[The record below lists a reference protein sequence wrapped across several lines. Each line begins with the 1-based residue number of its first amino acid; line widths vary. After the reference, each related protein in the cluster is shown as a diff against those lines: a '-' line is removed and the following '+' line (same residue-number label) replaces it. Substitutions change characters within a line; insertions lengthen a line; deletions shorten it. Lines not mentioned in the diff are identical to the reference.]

1 MNSKERM
8 LVAMRNEQP
17 DMVPVAPD
25 ISNMIPVKLTGKP
38 FWETYLV
45 NDPIAEGGPT
55 VRLARAYLSAVK
67 YFGIDGWDYGIVSLG
82 PSKENKIEFQRE
94 IIEKDK
100 EKIVAR
106 EYFHTPEGT
115 LWQEKV
121 YWVDNPP
128 ALRRMLVKDF
138 EKDFRLYLKYWF
150 PDPSSR
156 DDQEYQKWKK
166 EMGNLGITSL
176 AVGCPGFTSLI
187 GTIDGGGK
195 MSSLEALTY
204 AYYDYP
210 DLFRE
215 YALVH
220 EEWAVKMTK
229 RIIEAKPD
237 HIMTGG
243 SGTITLQ
250 SPKIFRELGLPT
262 LKKVTKLAREAGI
275 PSLVHSCGKEKELVK
290 ICAEETDLSCI
301 NPLEIPPQGDCNL
314 SEIKKMYGD
323 KLALMGN
330 LHTTEVMLRGSVK
343 DVEEAAKKAIDD
355 AGEGGGFILSTG
367 DQCGRDT
374 PEENIFKMVEVARTY
389 GKY

>member
-1 MNSKERM
+1 MISKERM
-8 LVAMRNEQP
+8 LVALRNEQP

-25 ISNMIPVKLTGKP
+25 ISNMIPCKLTGKP

-45 NDPIAEGGPT
+45 NNPIVEGGPAI
-55 VRLARAYLSAVK
+55 RLARAYLSAVK
-67 YFGIDGWDYGIVSLG
+67 YFGFDGWDDGKVSLG
-82 PSKENKIEFQRE
+82 PSKEEKREFRRE

-100 EKIVAR
+100 RKIVAR

-115 LWQEKV
+115 LWREIV

-128 ALRRMLVKDF
+128 AVRRMLIKDF

-150 PDPSSR
+150 PDPSSC
-156 DDQEYQKWKK
+156 DDQEFQRWKK
-166 EMGNLGITSL
+166 EMGNLGI
-176 AVGCPGFTSLI
+176 VGLFVGPPGFQDLI
-187 GTIDGGGK
+187 LTIDGGK
-195 MSSLEALTY
+195 KSSLEALTY

-215 YALVH
+215 YALVR
-220 EEWAVKMTK
+220 EEWAVKMTR

-237 HIMTGG
+237 YIMTGG
-243 SGTITLQ
+243 SGTLTLQ

-262 LKKVTKLAREAGI
+262 LKKITKLAREAGI
-275 PSLVHSCGKEKELVK
+275 PTLVHSCGKEKELVK

-301 NPLEIPPQGDCNL
+301 NPLEIPPMGDCNL
-314 SEIKKMYGD
+314 SEIKEIYGD
-323 KLALMGN
+323 KIALMGN
-330 LHTTEVMLRGSVK
+330 LHTIEVMLRGSVK

-367 DQCGRDT
+367 DQCGRET

>member
-1 MNSKERM
+1 MTSKERM
-8 LVAMRNEQP
+8 LVALRNEQP

-25 ISNMIPVKLTGKP
+25 ISNMIPCKLTGKP
-38 FWETYLV
+38 FWEIYLV
-45 NDPIAEGGPT
+45 NNPVVEGGSGIH
-55 VRLARAYLSAVK
+55 LARAYLSAVK
-67 YFGIDGWDYGIVSLG
+67 YFGFDGWDCGYVRLG
-82 PSKENKIEFQRE
+82 PSKEEKREFRRE

-100 EKIVAR
+100 KKIVAR

-115 LWQEKV
+115 LWQEIV

-128 ALRRMLVKDF
+128 APRRMLIKDF

-150 PDPSSR
+150 PDPSSC
-156 DDQEYQKWKK
+156 DDQEFQRWKK
-166 EMGNLGITSL
+166 EMGNLGITGLS
-176 AVGCPGFTSLI
+176 VGCPGFPHLNQ
-187 GTIDGGGK
+187 TIDGGGK
-195 MSSLEALTY
+195 MSSLEAITY

-215 YALVH
+215 YALIY
-220 EEWAVKMTK
+220 EEWAVKMTR

-237 HIMTGG
+237 YIMTGG
-243 SGTITLQ
+243 SGTLTLQ

-262 LKKVTKLAREAGI
+262 LKKITKLAREAGI
-275 PSLVHSCGKEKELVK
+275 PTLVHSCGKEKELVK

-301 NPLEIPPQGDCNL
+301 NPLEIPPMGDCNL
-314 SEIKKMYGD
+314 SELKEIYGD
-323 KLALMGN
+323 KIALMGN
-330 LHTTEVMLRGSVK
+330 LHTIEVMLRGSVK
-343 DVEEAAKKAIDD
+343 DVEEAVKKAIDD

-367 DQCGRDT
+367 DQCGRET